1 MRLFCKFL
9 VVCMA
14 VFMLTGPVQAADTI
28 RLAVTDLEGLEELQR
43 EFGKFQEKLS
53 ELTGLEFKFFPVSS
67 RTAAAEA
74 LKAKKVDFVLTG
86 PAEYVVMRQRT
97 NAEPIVGFG
106 RPDYFAGIIVLA
118 DSGINTVKDLAG
130 KMVAFGDV
138 GSTSNHLAP
147 MQVIADYGLDP
158 RSELKIQHVHRNV
171 AWEGLKRGD
180 VDAIGMNYGKFIG
193 LRSKEKGLEPGAFKV
208 IARGPDL
215 PNDVLMVAPHVDQDV
230 VEKVRNAFTDH
241 SKELIAAIL
250 VGEDNQKYRGMKFL
264 PQIKDSD
271 YNYVRSM
278 YATIGY
284 PKYAEFVGD

>member
-1 MRLFCKFL
+1 MKLFSKFFMMFL
-9 VVCMA
+9 A
-14 VFMLTGPVQAADTI
+14 IFMLAGPALAADQM

-43 EFGKFQEKLS
+43 EFGKFQETLS
-53 ELTGLEFKFFPVSS
+53 QVTGIEFKFFPVSS

-97 NAEPIVGFG
+97 NAKPVVGFG
-106 RPDYFAGIIVLA
+106 RPDYFAGVIVLA
-118 DSGINTVKDLAG
+118 DSGINTVKDLED
-130 KMVAFGDV
+130 KKVAFGDV

-158 RSELKIQHVHRNV
+158 RKELKIQHVHQNV
-171 AWEGLKRGD
+171 AWEALKRGD
-180 VDAIGMNYGKFIG
+180 VDAIAMNYGKFLG
-193 LRSKEKGLEPGAFKV
+193 LRAKEKELEPAAFKV

-215 PNDVLMVAPHVDQDV
+215 PNDMLMVGPHVDDDV
-230 VEKVRNAFTDH
+230 VEKVREAFKKH

-250 VGEDNQKYRGMKFL
+250 VGEDNQKYKGMKFL
-264 PQIKDSD
+264 PQVKDSD
-271 YNYVRSM
+271 YDYVRMM

-284 PKYAEFVGD
+284 PKYAEFVGN